1 MVRNSVVEDHGVDR
15 SSGPDCPR
23 ESRAHRG
30 RYRWHDFPTCT
41 AHGLGMSSLT
51 FAYARIS
58 TTGQRHDSQ
67 RSVLDTAG
75 YDRLY
80 EDTCSGTVDPMERPG
95 FTRLVDAARP
105 GDELLIFRLDRL
117 GRSAASVLR
126 TVELLD
132 ERGITLRSL
141 SDGISTSGPSGKLVL
156 TIMAGVAS
164 LERSVIA
171 ERSREGIAAARA
183 RGQHLGR
190 PSSLTP
196 DQQALARQLRA
207 SGESYNA
214 IARALG
220 TSKTTVIRVTRGD

>member
-1 MVRNSVVEDHGVDR
+1 
-15 SSGPDCPR
+15 
-23 ESRAHRG
+23 
-30 RYRWHDFPTCT
+30 
-41 AHGLGMSSLT
+41 
-51 FAYARIS
+51 
-58 TTGQRHDSQ
+58 
-67 RSVLDTAG
+67 
-75 YDRLY
+75 
-80 EDTCSGTVDPMERPG
+80 MERPG